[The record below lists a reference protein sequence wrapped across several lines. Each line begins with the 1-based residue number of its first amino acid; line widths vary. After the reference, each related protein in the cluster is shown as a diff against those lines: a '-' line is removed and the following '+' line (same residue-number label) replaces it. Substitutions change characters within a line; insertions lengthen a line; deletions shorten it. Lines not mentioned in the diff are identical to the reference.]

1 VKRVGSNESVSV
13 DARVIAA
20 TNADLKAKIADGR
33 FREDLYY
40 RLRVIVI
47 RVPPLRKRRDDIPLL
62 AYHFLRK
69 YARRM
74 NRDVS
79 RIGVE
84 AMRMLREQKWP
95 GNVRE
100 LEHAIEHAVVMAK
113 GDAIVPG
120 DLPSY
125 REPQVSTFPEDP
137 AAVTPA
143 PASDVVFSGLGR
155 LTDLPYSNAKKQA
168 LEMFEQAYL
177 EAVLQRAG
185 GNVSEAA
192 RQAGLDRSN
201 FRRVLKKA
209 ELRKKPGDG

>member
-1 VKRVGSNESVSV
+1 
-13 DARVIAA
+13 
-20 TNADLKAKIADGR
+20 
-33 FREDLYY
+33 
-40 RLRVIVI
+40 
-47 RVPPLRKRRDDIPLL
+47 
-62 AYHFLRK
+62 
-69 YARRM
+69 M

-113 GDAIVPG
+113 GDTIVPG

-125 REPQVSTFPEDP
+125 REHPASVFPEDP
-137 AAVTPA
+137 AAVQPPQSGETI
-143 PASDVVFSGLGR
+143 FGGLGP
-155 LTDLPYSNAKKQA
+155 LTDLPYSHAKKQA

-177 EAVLQRAG
+177 EAVLKRTG

-209 ELRKKPGDG
+209 EQRKKPAAG

>member
-1 VKRVGSNESVSV
+1 
-13 DARVIAA
+13 
-20 TNADLKAKIADGR
+20 
-33 FREDLYY
+33 
-40 RLRVIVI
+40 
-47 RVPPLRKRRDDIPLL
+47 
-62 AYHFLRK
+62 
-69 YARRM
+69 
-74 NRDVS
+74 VS

-84 AMRMLREQKWP
+84 AMRLLREQKWP

-113 GDAIVPG
+113 GDTIVPG

-125 REPQVSTFPEDP
+125 RDHAASVFPEDP
-137 AAVTPA
+137 AVVTP
-143 PASDVVFSGLGR
+143 PQNSEVFAGLGP
-155 LTDLPYSNAKKQA
+155 LTDLPYSHAKKQA

-177 EAVLQRAG
+177 EAVLRRTG

-209 ELRKKPGDG
+209 ELRKKTAG

>member
-1 VKRVGSNESVSV
+1 
-13 DARVIAA
+13 
-20 TNADLKAKIADGR
+20 LKTKIAEGK

-47 RVPPLRKRRDDIPLL
+47 RVPPLRRRRDDIPLL

-69 YARRM
+69 YTRRM

-84 AMRMLREQKWP
+84 AMRLLREQKWP

-113 GDAIVPG
+113 GDTIVPG
-120 DLPSY
+120 DLPSTRDQAASMY
-125 REPQVSTFPEDP
+125 PEDL
-137 AAVTPA
+137 AATP
-143 PASDVVFSGLGR
+143 PPPDSDVTFAGLGR
-155 LTDLPYSNAKKQA
+155 LTDLPYSHAKKQA

-177 EAVLQRAG
+177 EAVLRRTG

-209 ELRKKPGDG
+209 ELRKKPDDG